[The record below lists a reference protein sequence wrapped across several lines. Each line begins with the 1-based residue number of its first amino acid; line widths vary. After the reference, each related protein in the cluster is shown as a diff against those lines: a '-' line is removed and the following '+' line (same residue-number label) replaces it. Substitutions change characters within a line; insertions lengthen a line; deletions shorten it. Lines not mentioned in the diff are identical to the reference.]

1 MLWAPYWVY
10 SRALSMVWGQN
21 PPKKVFL
28 AFYYLIWLKTYSWYL
43 FKKSIKTY
51 SWYFSRWWE
60 KYLSK
65 RSLIKHTCSWRDKL
79 IVLWTLNR
87 QAKIF
92 LHIQKFASQKTYT
105 PLFFLYYPLNS
116 ISTFFCE
123 DSHFIS
129 EWKK

>member
-1 MLWAPYWVY
+1 MKMKSPSTCKRPVMHLGVWGRLMLWAPYWVY

-65 RSLIKHTCSWRDKL
+65 RSLIKHTCSWRVNL
-79 IVLWTLNR
+79 
-87 QAKIF
+87 
-92 LHIQKFASQKTYT
+92 
-105 PLFFLYYPLNS
+105 LYYEHWTDKRKYFYVYSWYLL
-116 ISTFFCE
+116 
-123 DSHFIS
+123 
-129 EWKK
+129 KKSRK